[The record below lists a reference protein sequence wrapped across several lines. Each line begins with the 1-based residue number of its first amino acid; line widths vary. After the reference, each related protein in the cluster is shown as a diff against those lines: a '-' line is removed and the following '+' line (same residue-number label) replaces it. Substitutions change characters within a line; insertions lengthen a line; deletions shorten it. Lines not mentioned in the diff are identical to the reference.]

1 MPITMPSSTG
11 TESGTGIKLYLR
23 KITNSLTTQ
32 NRIVAQQ
39 GAFIL
44 FQGNDAADLPAWMTY
59 GIRIPKEAKPL
70 IRKELKEF
78 FGIHTG
84 SIYPEIVNLVDEISN
99 KSRKLN
105 TEKFCCSNELMYA
118 VRMLEKE
125 LDYYFDYIL
134 DNRKDLDTDEIL
146 VYVENMINSYRI
158 GLLDF
163 TQNLK
168 EAIQKVYLSEDEL
181 NTIVNR
187 YNQLILE
194 FSKELNQHGVHKFSG
209 DQLLISMERT
219 NDYERKS
226 DESQENRK
234 L

>member
-1 MPITMPSSTG
+1 M
-11 TESGTGIKLYLR
+11 
-23 KITNSLTTQ
+23 
-32 NRIVAQQ
+32 
-39 GAFIL
+39 
-44 FQGNDAADLPAWMTY
+44 
-59 GIRIPKEAKPL
+59 
-70 IRKELKEF
+70 
-78 FGIHTG
+78 
-84 SIYPEIVNLVDEISN
+84 
-99 KSRKLN
+99 
-105 TEKFCCSNELMYA
+105 
-118 VRMLEKE
+118 
-125 LDYYFDYIL
+125 
-134 DNRKDLDTDEIL
+134 DTDEIL

>member
-1 MPITMPSSTG
+1 
-11 TESGTGIKLYLR
+11 
-23 KITNSLTTQ
+23 
-32 NRIVAQQ
+32 
-39 GAFIL
+39 
-44 FQGNDAADLPAWMTY
+44 MTY

-70 IRKELKEF
+70 IRKELKQF

-105 TEKFCCSNELMYA
+105 TEKICCCSELMYA

-125 LDYYFDYIL
+125 LDYYFDYVL
-134 DNRKDLDTDEIL
+134 DNRKELDTEGIL
-146 VYVENMINSYRI
+146 VYVENRINSSRI

-163 TQNLK
+163 TQNM
-168 EAIQKVYLSEDEL
+168 EETIQKAYLSEEEL
-181 NTIVNR
+181 NTIINQ

-209 DQLLISMERT
+209 GAESPGSCRKMGNHQYILTRIEADAGRFTQIINDNLEDDENIDLLCGLLCVIIEKSAMKVLLILS
-219 NDYERKS
+219 
-226 DESQENRK
+226 
-234 L
+234 